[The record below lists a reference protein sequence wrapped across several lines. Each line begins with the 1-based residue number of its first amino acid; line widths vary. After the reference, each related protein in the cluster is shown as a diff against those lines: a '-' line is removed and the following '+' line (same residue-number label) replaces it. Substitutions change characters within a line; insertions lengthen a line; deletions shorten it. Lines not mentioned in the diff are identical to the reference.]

1 MTRGKCGREFG
12 MHPRRLSREF
22 RRAFVDNVNERY
34 LRGGLGVEFATPYN
48 VGRALG
54 LAMEPLTPSGEDFW
68 RRLRELADQ
77 GSSVHREVYDQ
88 CEAARILEASGTG
101 FPVTMENIGRV
112 IGVEPDGYGLYS
124 SAEIWRRLV
133 EVACPVD
140 EVVSD

>member
-1 MTRGKCGREFG
+1 MRDKRRREIG
-12 MHPRRLSREF
+12 MHPRKLSREF

-34 LRGGLGVEFATPYN
+34 LRGGLGVEFAMPYN

-54 LAMEPLTPSGEDFW
+54 LAMEPLTPSNEDFW

-77 GSSVHREVYDQ
+77 ESPMHREVYDR
-88 CEAARILEASGTG
+88 CEAARVLEASGTG

-112 IGVEPDGYGLYS
+112 IGVEPDGHGIYS

-133 EVACPVD
+133 ELACPMGEGTND
-140 EVVSD
+140 